1 MANRSG
7 PPGGLGRGNPSG
19 KGNKGGRGKNA
30 GMNIGRRRGTPAGTP
45 GSSVRDM
52 RSSNSE
58 RPSAQKKGSVIREST
73 WNNMSKGD
81 RMKQYGTTS
90 YAKYKAGKQSSNV
103 RGTAKTNREMRGR
116 G

>member
-1 MANRSG
+1 MSGGRERSTAA
-7 PPGGLGRGNPSG
+7 G
-19 KGNKGGRGKNA
+19 KGNKGGRGKKA

-58 RPSAQKKGSVIREST
+58 RSSAQKKGSVMREST

-90 YAKYKAGKQSSNV
+90 YAKYKAGKSRSDV
-103 RGTAKTNREMRGR
+103 TGTAKTNRQMRGR

>member
-1 MANRSG
+1 MSGGRERSTAAG
-7 PPGGLGRGNPSG
+7 E
-19 KGNKGGRGKNA
+19 GNKGSGRGKKA

-58 RPSAQKKGSVIREST
+58 RPSAQKKGSVMREST
-73 WNNMSKGD
+73 WNNMSKGM
-81 RMKQYGTTS
+81 RLKEYGTTS
-90 YAKYKAGKQSSNV
+90 YAKYKAGKKASNMK
-103 RGTAKTNREMRGR
+103 GTARTNRQMRGA